1 MTAAPIRPAQI
12 TAAKLRPRRSVL
24 YMPGANERAMEKAR
38 GLDCDAIIFDLE
50 DAVSVQAKDD
60 ARASVCAMIAAGG
73 YGHRELVVRVNGLDT
88 RWGAADVAAVAQLP
102 IDGLLFP
109 KVESVRQLEAIEKIT
124 SDRGASSLPLWLMIE
139 TPLGVLSAAE
149 VAAASSRLSA
159 LVMGTS
165 DLVKELRATHIES
178 RSNLSYALQHCVLAA
193 RSVGLDVLD
202 GVHLDFRNLES
213 FQDSCEQGRAMGFD
227 GRTLIHPTQIDIA
240 NQVFGYSAEAI
251 EDARAVIEVWQVAQ
265 QAGKGVAELNGR
277 LIENLHAAEAE
288 RVLAFA
294 EAIAGRD

>member
-1 MTAAPIRPAQI
+1 MTGEPTTRAPIADG
-12 TAAKLRPRRSVL
+12 KLRPRRSVL
-24 YMPGANERAMEKAR
+24 YMPGANERAMEKAKS
-38 GLDCDAIIFDLE
+38 LDCDAIIFDLE
-50 DAVSVQAKDD
+50 DAVSVQAKED

-73 YGHRELVVRVNGLDT
+73 YGYRELVVRVNGLDT

-109 KVESVRQLEAIEKIT
+109 KVESVSQVKAIEKIT
-124 SDRGASSLPLWLMIE
+124 SETGAGSLPLWLMIE
-139 TPLGVLSAAE
+139 TPLGVLNAAE
-149 VAAASSRLSA
+149 VAASSRRLSA

-165 DLVKELRATHIES
+165 DLVKELRASHIES

-213 FQDSCEQGRAMGFD
+213 FLSSCEQGRAMGFD
-227 GRTLIHPTQIDIA
+227 GRTLIHPSQIEIA
-240 NQVFGYSAEAI
+240 NRVFGYTAEAI
-251 EDARAVIEVWQVAQ
+251 EDARAVIDVWQGAQ
-265 QAGKGVAELNGR
+265 AAGKGVAELNGR

-294 EAIAGRD
+294 EAIASRN